1 MCDAHRVTSKSV
13 PPMDD
18 PGTGADSATPAQVVA
33 RQRAELERLR
43 DLAATSA
50 VLERAKGAL
59 MALTGCAP
67 DAADQELRRR
77 AADSGR
83 TLLEQCR
90 LTLGSLPPPQEPSL
104 QGLSPLE
111 PPSPAPPGTAP
122 PPRTTP
128 ATPLPP
134 AGASEMAG
142 AAEVLSEI
150 GRDLVHVR
158 SAHELAARLLDHL
171 APRARA
177 DAVLLYERRAEGAL
191 ELAGHAGIDARFAA
205 RWRQVPPLADVPAFD
220 VLTTGEPLWLED
232 LAADR
237 VRHVLVGD
245 PPERWQSRVWLPVPA
260 GGTARFALGV
270 LRRCE
275 GPFEAHERQ
284 LLVAAARLCA
294 GRLRVFDTV
303 REAPGDP
310 GLTETVQAVFDALP
324 GAAVLLT
331 PLRTAAGEV
340 TDYRIDAAT
349 PQAVDVSGRTGRDMV
364 GRLILESY
372 PSVAGEPL
380 WRGYLET
387 LESGV
392 PFESE
397 PFAYQETVDEVALTG
412 TFSVRAAPLGGGLL
426 VSWLRHDPLERQE
439 QRLADVQRLGNLGW
453 ANWNLLTQEISW
465 SAQAYAVLRR
475 DPEQG
480 PLELEKLPRLAL
492 PQDADPL
499 TAAIAGLIHRGR
511 PFDVPF
517 RVETP
522 EGVRHLR
529 LVAEAVS
536 EPDGTPAE
544 VHSFVQDLTAQR
556 SAELALVKSERTMS
570 VQRGVL
576 QAERALAARLQHAL
590 LPLPSK
596 PVQLAG
602 LRVEVAYL
610 PAQAGIHVGGDWFS
624 AVELPDYDALFVVGD
639 VAGHGIDA
647 VATMA
652 QLRFTAKGMVSTG
665 TSLTVALAR
674 LNHLLLHSRDSRIT
688 ATMIMARYDPD
699 RHLLAWA
706 QAGHPPPLLV
716 RGDEVRYLDR
726 PGGLLLGASS
736 DPYYE
741 SAELRLRPGDRLL
754 LYTDGLVERPGEG
767 LDAGLDRLVRA
778 VCAHDGGDGG
788 DSGSLEALLA
798 AMLVDEWRDDVCVV
812 DIRVP
817 GRAAEAADGEEAGAV
832 DAAGTGENQ
841 DG

>member
-1 MCDAHRVTSKSV
+1 
-13 PPMDD
+13 MDD
-18 PGTGADSATPAQVVA
+18 PGTGADSATWAQVVA

-43 DLAATSA
+43 ELAATSA

-59 MALTGCAP
+59 MAVTGCAP

-77 AADSGR
+77 AEAGGR
-83 TLLEQCR
+83 TLLAQCR
-90 LTLGSLPPPQEPSL
+90 LTLDSLPSPQERPV
-104 QGLSPLE
+104 
-111 PPSPAPPGTAP
+111 PAPPAP
-122 PPRTTP
+122 PTTP
-128 ATPLPP
+128 AAPP
-134 AGASEMAG
+134 ADASEMAET
-142 AAEVLSEI
+142 AQVLAGM
-150 GRDLVHVR
+150 GRDLFRVR
-158 SAHELAARLLDHL
+158 SAHELAGRLLEHL
-171 APRARA
+171 APQVRAA
-177 DAVLLYERRAEGAL
+177 AVLLYERQAEGGL
-191 ELAGHAGIDARFAA
+191 ELAGHAGIDVRFAA
-205 RWRQVPPLADVPAFD
+205 RWRHVPPLAGVPVFEA
-220 VLTTGEPLWLED
+220 LAAGEPLWLED

-245 PPERWQSRVWLPVPA
+245 PPERWPSRVWLPVPA
-260 GGTARFALGV
+260 GGDARFALGV
-270 LRRCE
+270 LRRCG
-275 GPFEAHERQ
+275 GPFEPRERR

-294 GRLRVFDTV
+294 GRLRVFDTARV
-303 REAPGDP
+303 APRDPAVTEA
-310 GLTETVQAVFDALP
+310 VQAVFDALP

-349 PQAVDVSGRTGRDMV
+349 PQAVDVAGRTGLDMV

-372 PSVAGEPL
+372 PSMAGEPL

-397 PFAYQETVDEVALTG
+397 PFAYQDTADGMALTG
-412 TFSVRAAPLGGGLL
+412 TFSVRAAPLDGGLL
-426 VSWLRHDPLERQE
+426 VSWMRHDSLDRQE
-439 QRLADVQRLGNLGW
+439 QRLSDVQRLGNLGW
-453 ANWNLLTQEISW
+453 ANWNLLAQEISW
-465 SAQAYAVLRR
+465 SEQAYAVLGR

-492 PQDADPL
+492 AQDADPL

-529 LVAEAVS
+529 MVAEAVS

-544 VHSFVQDLTAQR
+544 VHGCVQDLTAQR

-674 LNHLLLHSRDSRIT
+674 LNHLLLHSRDSRMT

-699 RHLLAWA
+699 HRLLAWA

-726 PGGLLLGASS
+726 PGGLLLGASA
-736 DPYYE
+736 DPYYG
-741 SAELRLRPGDRLL
+741 SAELHLEPGDRLL
-754 LYTDGLVERPGEG
+754 LYTDGLVERPGEPLDTG
-767 LDAGLDRLVRA
+767 LARLTRA
-778 VCAHDGGDGG
+778 ARAHGD
-788 DSGSLEALLA
+788 DESGSLEALLA

-817 GRAAEAADGEEAGAV
+817 GRAEGR
-832 DAAGTGENQ
+832 GTGA
-841 DG
+841 GGV